1 MKITFAKPA
10 LPKSGALAV
19 LTSSATRLSGAAA
32 DVDSAS
38 GGALSRAVKAN
49 RFRAEKGEILELIDP
64 QGLDAD
70 RVLLVGTG
78 KTTGMAASD
87 LEAVGAAIT
96 ARLLTSGVKEVGV
109 SVDDGIGSLSAED
122 AAIALATGLRLRS
135 YRFDKYRTKEPAHKK
150 PSLRKATMLVAGHT
164 AASKRFKSVDAV
176 IDGVFL
182 SRDLISEPANILHP
196 ESFAKEVEKLSDTG
210 LEIEILGEKEMK
222 KLGMHSLLSVGHG
235 SARDSK
241 LAIMK
246 WNGGKKGDKPL
257 AFIGKGVC
265 FDTGGISLKPAD
277 KMWDMKWDMGGAGIV
292 TGLMKALAGRKAQVN
307 AIGVLGLV
315 ENMPS
320 HKATRPGDVVTSMSG
335 QTIEILNTDAEG
347 RLVLADAITYTKKNF
362 DPALMVDLATLT
374 GAIIVALGHEYAG
387 LFSNNDTIAGR
398 IAKAGEAT
406 GDKVWRLPLGDAY
419 DRDLNTPTA
428 DMKNIGGGRDA
439 GSIIAAQFLQRFV
452 EKTPWAHIDVA
463 GMVWSDK
470 DGATWE
476 KGATGFGVRLLDRF
490 VADTYEG

>member
-1 MKITFAKPA
+1 MKITFSKPA

-19 LTSSATRLSGAAA
+19 LTDSATRLRGAAA
-32 DVDSAS
+32 EADDAT
-38 GGALSRAVKAN
+38 GGALSRAVKSN

-64 QGLDAD
+64 HGLDAE
-70 RVLLVGTG
+70 RLLLVGTG
-78 KTTGMAASD
+78 KTTGIAASD

-96 ARLLTSGVKEVGV
+96 ARLLTGGAKEISV
-109 SVDDGIGSLSAED
+109 SVDDAIGAMTAED

-135 YRFDKYRTKEPAHKK
+135 YRFDRYRTKEPAHKK
-150 PSLRKATMLVAGHT
+150 PSLRKATLALAGHT
-164 AASKRFKSVDAV
+164 AAAKRFKAVDAV

-182 SRDLISEPANILHP
+182 TRDLVSEPANILHP
-196 ESFAKEVEKLSDTG
+196 ESFAKEVEKLADTG

-235 SARDSK
+235 SVRESK
-241 LAIMK
+241 FAIMK

-307 AIGVLGLV
+307 VIGVIGLV

-347 RLVLADAITYTKKNF
+347 RLVLADAITYTKKTF
-362 DPALMVDLATLT
+362 DPSLMVDLATLT
-374 GAIIVALGHEYAG
+374 GAVIIALGHEYAG
-387 LFSNNDTIAGR
+387 LFSNNDTLATR
-398 IAKAGEAT
+398 LSKAGAAT

-419 DRDLNTPTA
+419 DKQLNTPTA
-428 DMKNIGGGRDA
+428 DMKNIGDGRDA
-439 GSIIAAQFLQRFV
+439 GAITAAHFVQRFV

-470 DGATWE
+470 DGSTWE

-490 VADTYEG
+490 VADNYGG